1 MTQFQIQNWTSHGS
15 CSSLQTIIAVVEEV
29 YKMQCGTDSRP
40 IVIHCRSTAAITH
53 DPYNLFLSCS
63 DTVSRSGMFCAIA
76 TTIDC
81 CKTESM
87 VDIFQVVKAQRVQKP
102 GLVLTVVSNN
112 YTCTGTV
119 TLIMLI
125 INNYSFLYY
134 HHSHHHHLYTHRS
147 SISLCLK

>member
-1 MTQFQIQNWTSHGS
+1 
-15 CSSLQTIIAVVEEV
+15 
-29 YKMQCGTDSRP
+29 MQCGTDSRP

-102 GLVLTVVSNN
+102 GLVLTAVSNN
-112 YTCTGTV
+112 YTV

-125 INNYSFLYY
+125 INNYSFFIFSSFSPSL
-134 HHSHHHHLYTHRS
+134 LICTHRS